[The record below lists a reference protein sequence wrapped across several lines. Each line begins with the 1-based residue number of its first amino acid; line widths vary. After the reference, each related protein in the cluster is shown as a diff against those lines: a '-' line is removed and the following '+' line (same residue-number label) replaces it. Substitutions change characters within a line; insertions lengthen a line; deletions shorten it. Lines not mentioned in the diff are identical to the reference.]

1 LPATVFVTGA
11 AGFIGGRV
19 ARILRQRGDEVIA
32 VVRDPERAAHLQALG
47 AHLVKGDLDSD
58 EGIRAAMTGADAVI
72 HIAGSY
78 RVGIPASERPAMYE
92 ANVTVTERV
101 LDAGIA
107 LGVPR
112 IVHISS
118 VNIFGNTHGA
128 IPNETYRRDLA
139 DGFVS
144 YYDET
149 KWAAHVRATTRI
161 AAGAPIVI
169 VQPGTVYGADD
180 HSSLGAQLKAAHDG
194 TARFIAFGDMGIA
207 PTYVDDVAAGIVA
220 ALDRGRL
227 GESYILTAT
236 NVRLREAMAV
246 AARAGGRRLPRLEV
260 PTAILRIGARIAPN
274 AGRAFGLEPN
284 LREIL
289 SAGDG
294 VTYWGSSAK
303 AAAELGFAPRSLEA
317 GLRDA
322 FGRA

>member
-19 ARILRQRGDEVIA
+19 ARILRERGDAVIA
-32 VVRDPERAAHLQALG
+32 VVRDPERAAPLRGLG
-47 AHLVKGDLDSD
+47 VRLVTGDLDSD

-72 HIAGSY
+72 HVAGSY
-78 RVGIPASERPAMYE
+78 RVGIAASERPAMFE
-92 ANVTVTERV
+92 SNVTVTERV
-101 LDAGIA
+101 LDAAIA
-107 LGVPR
+107 LGIPR
-112 IVHISS
+112 IVHLSS
-118 VNIFGNTHGA
+118 VNTFGDTHGT
-128 IPNETYRRDLA
+128 IPNEAYRRDPA
-139 DGFVS
+139 DGFLS

-149 KWAAHVRATTRI
+149 KWTAQRRAETRI

-169 VQPGTVYGADD
+169 VQPGTVYGAGD

-194 TARFIAFGDMGIA
+194 TARFVAFGDTGIA
-207 PTYVDDVAAGIVA
+207 PTHVDDVAAGILA

-227 GESYILTAT
+227 GEAYILTAT
-236 NVRLREAMAV
+236 NVRLREAMEV

-260 PTAILRIGARIAPN
+260 PTAVLRIGARIAPN
-274 AGRAFGLEPN
+274 AGRLFGLEPN

-303 AAAELGFAPRSLEA
+303 AATELHFAPRSLEV

-322 FGRA
+322 FGRR